1 MDILSSDPRSLTAS
15 NLVDLIIISSDITFS
30 YLSETVSYISKLSD
44 DSPIFLNKKRFD
56 LIIARY
62 TSMRRYVE
70 GTVEFARDPKSR
82 TDASLE
88 AMYAG
93 DDASQSVDL
102 AKELRGGPPQEMVRR
117 GERLMD
123 LATVLSLLTDNLE

>member
-15 NLVDLIIISSDITFS
+15 NLVDLTIISSDITFS
-30 YLSETVSYISKLSD
+30 YLSEMVSYISKLRD

-56 LIIARY
+56 LILARY
-62 TSMRRYVE
+62 ASMRRCVE
-70 GTVEFARDPKSR
+70 GTVEFARDPKNR
-82 TDASLE
+82 TYASLE

-102 AKELRGGPPQEMVRR
+102 AKELRGGLPQEMVRR
-117 GERLMD
+117 GGRLMD
-123 LATVLSLLTDNLE
+123 LATLLFLLTDKW